1 MKKLIASA
9 ICLLLV
15 ISLAACGASNKD
27 SAITDMGAENYYSE
41 HNGGIVSDESA
52 SEAQSNITDG
62 EKIIKTVDLSV
73 DTKEYD
79 KYISSLTSQ
88 VSAAGGYIESSS
100 SDMGGYGSGSRY
112 SCYVVRVPAN
122 KLDSFLASSEEYGK
136 IVRKTENQENV
147 TFEYIDLESRIEAYK
162 TEKATLTNLLEK
174 AASLENVLAVQE
186 RLSEVN
192 YQIESYTSQLKVLE
206 NRVSYSTVTLNISEV
221 ERVTQENPSL
231 WEQIKNR
238 FFDNFDSLKET
249 VREIIV
255 GFIGGLPIIIPC
267 AVIIAAAILI
277 IKKLIKRRR
286 NKKAQ

>member
-112 SCYVVRVPAN
+112 SCYVVRVPAD

-147 TFEYIDLESRIEAYK
+147 TFEYIDLESRI
-162 TEKATLTNLLEK
+162 
-174 AASLENVLAVQE
+174 
-186 RLSEVN
+186 
-192 YQIESYTSQLKVLE
+192 
-206 NRVSYSTVTLNISEV
+206 
-221 ERVTQENPSL
+221 
-231 WEQIKNR
+231 
-238 FFDNFDSLKET
+238 
-249 VREIIV
+249 
-255 GFIGGLPIIIPC
+255 
-267 AVIIAAAILI
+267 
-277 IKKLIKRRR
+277 
-286 NKKAQ
+286 